1 MGSRIMHAIIAV
13 ETAKVLKPKNINQ
26 YLLGSIAPD
35 ATNNK
40 EITHFFTGLHENFTR
55 EINYDNFWNMH
66 GDLDSDYIKGYY
78 SHLIADDLWLS
89 GFYSPWLKKLIQSKP
104 KTQEAYSKDF
114 MILNNLLL
122 QEYKDVLE
130 IILEIEVP
138 IDIPIIEG
146 ITSENLEIL
155 LSALVQD
162 SSSEKG
168 SLQVFTYD
176 SITSYIKT
184 CVDRIIYSIHK
195 LD

>member
-1 MGSRIMHAIIAV
+1 
-13 ETAKVLKPKNINQ
+13 
-26 YLLGSIAPD
+26 
-35 ATNNK
+35 
-40 EITHFFTGLHENFTR
+40 
-55 EINYDNFWNMH
+55 
-66 GDLDSDYIKGYY
+66 
-78 SHLIADDLWLS
+78 
-89 GFYSPWLKKLIQSKP
+89 
-104 KTQEAYSKDF
+104 

-162 SSSEKG
+162 SSSEKD

>member
-1 MGSRIMHAIIAV
+1 
-13 ETAKVLKPKNINQ
+13 
-26 YLLGSIAPD
+26 
-35 ATNNK
+35 
-40 EITHFFTGLHENFTR
+40 
-55 EINYDNFWNMH
+55 
-66 GDLDSDYIKGYY
+66 
-78 SHLIADDLWLS
+78 
-89 GFYSPWLKKLIQSKP
+89 
-104 KTQEAYSKDF
+104 

-122 QEYKDVLE
+122 HEYKDVLE

-162 SSSEKG
+162 SSSEKD